1 MHAVDDVDLDLD
13 SGEFLAVVGES
24 GCGKSTLM
32 YAMAQLLNPPAHIT
46 AGTVVFKGSEM
57 AQMSDQKLRHVR
69 WREFSVVMQ
78 SAMNALNPVMTVGEQ
93 MKDACKA
100 HSPMSRDAIA
110 QRSAE
115 VLQLV
120 SIDPVHLGSYP
131 HQLSGGMRQ
140 RSMIAM
146 ALLFTPQLVIM
157 DEPTSALDVVAQRSL
172 MRQIKALQHRLGFAV
187 VFVTHDISLVR
198 HFSDRVLVM
207 YAGQVAELG
216 PTTEVFGTPRH
227 PYSRALLEAFPSVRG
242 EKVALTGIAGAP
254 PNLASPP
261 PGCRFHPRCA
271 DAMPECSSLAP
282 PAYTRGGSLVRC
294 LLYKDSRGET
304 ESLAGQSARSLGQPP
319 PMARAT
325 VPATPTPIDQ
335 DGQQPPLLEV
345 SDLTLHFNLGAWWAK
360 KTLHAVDDVSFTIGR
375 KEIVALVGESG
386 SGKTTVAR
394 MLAMAYKPTKGE
406 VRFDGKALTTLHGKR
421 EKLAYRG
428 QVPMVFQDPFS
439 SVNPTYRVSHAIMRS
454 IALHRPDIDGAAR
467 HAEALRVMD
476 AVGLQPAEV
485 MLSRYPY
492 ELSGG
497 QRQRL
502 GFAQALAIRPKLI
515 LADEPVSMLDVSIRV
530 GILNMMGGLREHEGV
545 SILYITHDLASAR
558 YLADRV
564 IVMYAGHVV
573 EVGPTEH
580 VLASPRHPYT
590 QLLLSAVPD
599 PRAPLDEASSTDA
612 GEPPKVVNPKPGCR
626 FQPRCPVAVEA
637 CRDITPRLGE
647 VAPGQFAACHVALA
661 QVGNWAPLRP
671 PTPTSSPSST
681 ASSN

>member
-1 MHAVDDVDLDLD
+1 MAARVRGEKSTYIIAFEIIPMLTSLIVASFLGTAVFAVLTAAGLQFVGLGNPNSLSWGNMLYWAQNNEALDAGSPLWAIVPGVCIALLGGAFAFLNYAFDEISNPALRPVRRLSHRRSRRVNSARLEQGTGATGTRPLGAAPKVPAAGPDRWQDGPITPPQLWPTLRPVRPSTTRQRPDLCSRCAVCPWRTLPRPAAVAVDAVDLDLD

-46 AGTVVFKGSEM
+46 AGTVVFKGNEM

-100 HSPMSRDAIA
+100 HSPMSRDAVA

-115 VLQLV
+115 VLRLV

-216 PTTEVFGTPRH
+216 RTTEVFGTPRH

-271 DAMPECSSLAP
+271 DAMPECSSLEP

-294 LLYKDSRGET
+294 LLYKDGGGET
-304 ESLAGQSARSLGQPP
+304 ESLAGQSARSLGQSPS
-319 PMARAT
+319 MARTT
-325 VPATPTPIDQ
+325 VPATATPIDQ
-335 DGQQPPLLEV
+335 NGQQAPLLEV

-394 MLAMAYKPTKGE
+394 ILAMAYKPTKGE
-406 VRFDGKALTTLHGKR
+406 VRFEGKALTTLQGKR
-421 EKLAYRG
+421 EN
-428 QVPMVFQDPFS
+428 S
-439 SVNPTYRVSHAIMRS
+439 PTGVRCRWCSKTRLVRS
-454 IALHRPDIDGAAR
+454 TP
-467 HAEALRVMD
+467 
-476 AVGLQPAEV
+476 
-485 MLSRYPY
+485 
-492 ELSGG
+492 
-497 QRQRL
+497 
-502 GFAQALAIRPKLI
+502 
-515 LADEPVSMLDVSIRV
+515 
-530 GILNMMGGLREHEGV
+530 
-545 SILYITHDLASAR
+545 
-558 YLADRV
+558 
-564 IVMYAGHVV
+564 
-573 EVGPTEH
+573 PTEY
-580 VLASPRHPYT
+580 RM
-590 QLLLSAVPD
+590 
-599 PRAPLDEASSTDA
+599 
-612 GEPPKVVNPKPGCR
+612 
-626 FQPRCPVAVEA
+626 
-637 CRDITPRLGE
+637 
-647 VAPGQFAACHVALA
+647 
-661 QVGNWAPLRP
+661 
-671 PTPTSSPSST
+671 PSCGR
-681 ASSN
+681 